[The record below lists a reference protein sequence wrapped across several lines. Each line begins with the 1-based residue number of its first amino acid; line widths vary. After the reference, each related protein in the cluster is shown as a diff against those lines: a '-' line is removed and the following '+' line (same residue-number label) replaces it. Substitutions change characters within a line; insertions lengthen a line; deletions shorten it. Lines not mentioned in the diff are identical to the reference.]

1 MEVAVNHSSD
11 LLEAIGWIISS
22 GWTALT
28 SIEVPGLGIS
38 FATLFIGLFLAELGL
53 RFLFMI
59 LGVNFG
65 RGDVENVERMSIER
79 KSGIWPL
86 HDRRYK

>member
-1 MEVAVNHSSD
+1 MEEAVNHSSE

-28 SIEVPGLGIS
+28 SIKVPGLGIS

-59 LGVNFG
+59 LGVSFG
-65 RGDVENVERMSIER
+65 HEDVARGED
-79 KSGIWPL
+79 SGILKRKDKPG
-86 HDRRYK
+86 KIGF